1 MGINMH
7 VSDWS
12 ETYYDDSN
20 TGKNITCGVIN
31 IDLDGP
37 KKGNDTAGMDL
48 FRLSITKEGIKPI
61 ANNSSEF
68 LKDDP
73 IIVFRVVMAVQDG

>member
-1 MGINMH
+1 
-7 VSDWS
+7 
-12 ETYYDDSN
+12 
-20 TGKNITCGVIN
+20 
-31 IDLDGP
+31 
-37 KKGNDTAGMDL
+37 MDL

>member
-1 MGINMH
+1 
-7 VSDWS
+7 
-12 ETYYDDSN
+12 
-20 TGKNITCGVIN
+20 
-31 IDLDGP
+31 
-37 KKGNDTAGMDL
+37 MDL

-73 IIVFRVVMAVQDG
+73 NYCFQSGDGCARWIMKFDNMDYLKVKHTSPYNCPDGTPLTWKIGRCK